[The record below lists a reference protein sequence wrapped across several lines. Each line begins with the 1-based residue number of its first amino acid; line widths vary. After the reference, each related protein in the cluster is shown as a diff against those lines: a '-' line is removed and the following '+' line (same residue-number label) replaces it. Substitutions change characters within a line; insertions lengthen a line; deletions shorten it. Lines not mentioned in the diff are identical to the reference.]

1 MDRRDG
7 CVVILF
13 NIQTDAIQNKTACV
27 FCAGQGCR
35 LFARIDNNEQL
46 HRMTIMDLF
55 SNFKSAVTP
64 VFPGENDNLTKLY
77 DVEPYTAFSEDLEFM
92 WRWTIYRDQKLVQEG
107 CSLTLDASRRA
118 VDHVLAFFSV
128 ATARSAGGA

>member
-1 MDRRDG
+1 MD
-7 CVVILF
+7 F
-13 NIQTDAIQNKTACV
+13 
-27 FCAGQGCR
+27 
-35 LFARIDNNEQL
+35 
-46 HRMTIMDLF
+46 F

-64 VFPGENDNLTKLY
+64 AFPSETDNVTKLY
-77 DVEPYTAFSEDLEFM
+77 DVEPYAAFGEDLEFM

-128 ATARSAGGA
+128 SAKSQACGE

>member
-1 MDRRDG
+1 MRFD
-7 CVVILF
+7 LNEPF
-13 NIQTDAIQNKTACV
+13 H
-27 FCAGQGCR
+27 
-35 LFARIDNNEQL
+35 RIS
-46 HRMTIMDLF
+46 IMDFF

-64 VFPGENDNLTKLY
+64 AFPSEADKLTKLY
-77 DVEPYTAFSEDLEFM
+77 DIEPYAAFCEDLEFM

-128 ATARSAGGA
+128 SAKSQCLGE